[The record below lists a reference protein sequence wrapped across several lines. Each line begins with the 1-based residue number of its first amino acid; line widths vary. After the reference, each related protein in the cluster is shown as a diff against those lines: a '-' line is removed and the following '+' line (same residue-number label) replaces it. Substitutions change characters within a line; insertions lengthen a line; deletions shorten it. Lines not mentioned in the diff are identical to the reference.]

1 LNVLINAISIKE
13 GGSLVVVRKLISEF
27 AKAKPDYTWF
37 VAVCRENLLD
47 NENLLSNV
55 NVLIFPWAEKSAF
68 HLWYW
73 YEFIVSKLI
82 KEIDISLLYSLTNY
96 LPRKSLSIPTILLVQ
111 HAGHFSKE
119 FDDLMIKD
127 MSLLQRL
134 LWSYKKMWV
143 KQSIKNTNTLTVQTK
158 SLANLINQAQL
169 DISQISVISHG
180 PGLDLNPKQ
189 NRCIDSE
196 KPVLGYVTKYGVQ
209 KNFSVV
215 LRSIKKLVLS
225 GINPQLIL
233 TLNENSPEVKSI
245 LKEISD
251 NGIEG
256 NIINYGEVEQHKI
269 QEIYNKIDIFLFPSI
284 VESFGMPMLE
294 AMSVGLP
301 VIAAKT
307 PVNQEI
313 LGENAILFSANS
325 DKELSE
331 KIMQL
336 VNNPSSYASAASNS
350 LDRIKYFSWESAS
363 KKNLALIDRTLN
375 HTQVAG

>member
-1 LNVLINAISIKE
+1 MINAISIKE

-27 AKAKPDYTWF
+27 SKARPEYTWF
-37 VAVCRENLLD
+37 VTMSRENLLE
-47 NENLLSNV
+47 NEKLLSNV
-55 NVLIFPWAEKSAF
+55 KVIVSPWAERSAF

-73 YEFIVSKLI
+73 YEIYVSKLI
-82 KEIDISLLYSLTNY
+82 KEFQISLFYSLTNY
-96 LPRKSLSIPTILLVQ
+96 LPKKPMKIPSMLLVQ

-119 FDDLMIKD
+119 FDDLNTKE
-127 MSLLQRL
+127 MSILQRL
-134 LWSYKKMWV
+134 LWSYKKKWV
-143 KQSIKNTNTLTVQTK
+143 RQSIKNTNILTVQTN
-158 SLANLINQAQL
+158 SLANLIDQAQL
-169 DISQISVISHG
+169 GVSQISVISHG

-189 NRCIDSE
+189 NRYIDSN
-196 KPVLGYVTKYGVQ
+196 KPILGYVTKYGVQ

-215 LRSIKKLVLS
+215 LRAIKRLKLR

-251 NGIEG
+251 NGIED
-256 NIINYGEVEQHKI
+256 NIINYGEVAQHKI

-313 LGENAILFSANS
+313 LGENAILFSADS

-336 VNNPSSYASAASNS
+336 VNNPSSDASAASNS